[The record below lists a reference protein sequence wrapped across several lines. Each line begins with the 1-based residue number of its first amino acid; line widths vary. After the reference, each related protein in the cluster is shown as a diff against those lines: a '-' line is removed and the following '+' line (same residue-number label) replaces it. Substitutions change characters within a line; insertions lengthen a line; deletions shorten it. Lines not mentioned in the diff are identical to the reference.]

1 MSESFSRNR
10 YNPEL
15 VCNNCKS
22 KYHPYP
28 DSVAPIIDEVAC
40 PHCGQKRILYYGDD
54 SSVVKMILTSYGVNK
69 EVTERLGK
77 IESQVV
83 SLKDMMKTSL
93 DDARTVM
100 TTAIIGALNEQL
112 AQHEKEW
119 HNFGDQHGKPQN

>member
-1 MSESFSRNR
+1 
-10 YNPEL
+10 
-15 VCNNCKS
+15 
-22 KYHPYP
+22 
-28 DSVAPIIDEVAC
+28 
-40 PHCGQKRILYYGDD
+40 
-54 SSVVKMILTSYGVNK
+54 MILTSYGVNK